1 MRKEYKLDLFSAE
14 SLLKKMIQPSKIYN
28 AIQYESFDTDDSM
41 KDINL
46 QNFKS
51 DSESDELEVNTLS
64 KQKLSKILSE

>member
-46 QNFKS
+46 
-51 DSESDELEVNTLS
+51 
-64 KQKLSKILSE
+64 